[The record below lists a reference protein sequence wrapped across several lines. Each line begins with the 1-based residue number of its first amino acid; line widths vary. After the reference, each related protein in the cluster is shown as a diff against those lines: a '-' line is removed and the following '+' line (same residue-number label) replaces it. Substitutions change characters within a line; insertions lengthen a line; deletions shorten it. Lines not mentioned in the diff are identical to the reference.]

1 MVLLRP
7 MIAPA
12 GAVEMAGMKAALH
25 ILSPLIPRP
34 PNILVTTSLSSMGLA
49 AVRRLLKVRD
59 IG

>member
-1 MVLLRP
+1 